1 MKQDRERISLEVL
14 LLEVHP
20 SDEED
25 RLLSRVWGDR
35 TRGNGFKLK
44 EGRFRLDIRK
54 VFYSEGGEAL
64 KQATQR
70 DAGCLIP
77 GDIQVRLDQALSTWR
92 RCRCPWSQQGNWN
105 RWPLKVPS
113 NSKDSMILCQ
123 PFWWHHVPLL
133 HYDINTMALLIYRYV
148 WPHDAKAHTWQVIQQ
163 SCYALGASTHVLGRG
178 CTCDC
183 WMQPHKSVWLV
194 PTKSTKPGLNIQAQC
209 SSTYSWII
217 NDLKK
222 LTLT

>member
-77 GDIQVRLDQALSTWR
+77 GDIQGKAGSG
-92 RCRCPWSQQGNWN
+92 PG
-105 RWPLKVPS
+105 
-113 NSKDSMILCQ
+113 Q
-123 PFWWHHVPLL
+123 P
-133 HYDINTMALLIYRYV
+133 D
-148 WPHDAKAHTWQVIQQ
+148 
-163 SCYALGASTHVLGRG
+163 
-178 CTCDC
+178 
-183 WMQPHKSVWLV
+183 
-194 PTKSTKPGLNIQAQC
+194 
-209 SSTYSWII
+209 
-217 NDLKK
+217 
-222 LTLT
+222 